1 MAENPY
7 SNNSEPVQDHAVN
20 TDTASS
26 SKSNPPAQSDK
37 LSSNIKIVPPGQAL
51 AGSALQQTSASS

>member
-1 MAENPY
+1 M
-7 SNNSEPVQDHAVN
+7 N

-37 LSSNIKIVPPGQAL
+37 LNSNIKIVPQGQAL
-51 AGSALQQTSASS
+51 PGSALQQTSASIQNR